1 MTRVGRNAS
10 FVVGALSLAYLL
22 AMVDRL
28 VLSLLVEPIK
38 VDLKLSDAQIG
49 SLAGLAF
56 GLFYT
61 VMGIPIGRLADRAHR
76 PGLIAAGVLLWSL
89 ATMACGLATTF
100 GRLFAT
106 RVLVGVGEAS
116 ISPAAY
122 SLIAEIVPREKLGRA
137 LSIYMLGTVV
147 GLGVAWIAGGQ
158 VLHWLG
164 GAGPLALPL
173 FGALAPWQMV
183 FVFVGAPGL
192 LIAPLVLLIA
202 EPRRAGGR
210 AAGPRRSF
218 AGLAAV
224 RDQLR
229 RNGSVYAAHFI
240 GMAAVNTYGYA
251 LVTWAPSMFRRSFG
265 WSMEQTGAVLGGA
278 VLLAG
283 CAGMLSSGQIVDALT
298 RRGVEDA
305 PFRILFFG
313 TLLMAPVGILGPFL
327 ASGWGRAAF
336 FVAPVM
342 GLFFAVVACAPTC
355 LQVITP
361 AALRASVSSVYLFVV
376 NLVAFAVGPLAVG
389 WISDRVGASD
399 RNLALALAALAIVCL
414 PAGAIAFRAGLAPF
428 RRAAL
433 SASQVT
439 A

>member
-61 VMGIPIGRLADRAHR
+61 VMGIPIGRLADRTHR

-106 RVLVGVGEAS
+106 RVLVGVGEAT

-164 GAGPLALPL
+164 GAGPMALPF

-183 FVFVGAPGL
+183 FVLVGAPGL

-202 EPRRAGGR
+202 EPRRGLAPGG
-210 AAGPRRSF
+210 SF

-265 WSMEQTGAVLGGA
+265 WSMEQTGTVLGGA

-283 CAGMLSSGQIVDALT
+283 CAGMLSSGQIADALT